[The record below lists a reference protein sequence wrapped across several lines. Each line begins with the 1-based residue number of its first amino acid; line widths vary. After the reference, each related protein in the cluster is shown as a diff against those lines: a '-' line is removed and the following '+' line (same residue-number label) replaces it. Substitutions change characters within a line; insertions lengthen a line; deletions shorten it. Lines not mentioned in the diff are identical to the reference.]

1 MGMLGW
7 LFGDSDNSNWAL
19 TRRLKRLENAFIEL
33 EGELVDIR
41 SANMRLL
48 GKQGAVTKQSNNK
61 KLEQMNKD
69 LVNSML
75 RQAGVNG
82 KYETVAVLEPSG
94 DSDGIVSSDRPEH
107 GKGNND
113 K

>member
-1 MGMLGW
+1 MFG
-7 LFGDSDNSNWAL
+7 LFGRDDDSTWAL
-19 TRRLKRLENAFIEL
+19 TRRLKRLENTVLEL
-33 EGELVDIR
+33 EGELVDMR
-41 SANMRLL
+41 SAYMRLL
-48 GKQGAVTKQSNNK
+48 GRQGAITKQSTNK

-94 DSDGIVSSDRPEH
+94 EPDGVVQSDRPEH